1 MSENSCQAMSRDG
14 EGNCLAHGGECCYN
28 QALLE
33 TKEQL
38 MAWGMPEDTAE
49 RSIAPLRRRREVV
62 E

>member
-1 MSENSCQAMSRDG
+1 MSENRCDWLNTDG
-14 EGNCLAHGGECCYN
+14 TCGLDDTKPCCYN

-62 E
+62 D